1 MAESAFNFGS
11 APGGKGRQFGGIGA
25 LAKAV
30 SGKRSGQGS
39 GLSARDQSHLSSQS
53 HAQNKDMATHVAG
66 LQQQN
71 ATMSAVVGHVVG
83 QESSAQTH
91 AQGLAASKQTHK
103 QGMAA
108 SKLSHKH
115 GLEKSE
121 QENTHKTD
129 THINM
134 VNSMSRLSDNSSI
147 KGANISTGALTTTHP
162 QQKGQQFDGD
172 TASTSS
178 ESVPLNDNKK
188 E

>member
-25 LAKAV
+25 LAKDV

-39 GLSARDQSHLSSQS
+39 GLSARAQSHLSSQS

-103 QGMAA
+103 QGQATERLRSKNAIKEDTSA
-108 SKLSHKH
+108 SANARDRTTHMVDSVHNLSTNTNV
-115 GLEKSE
+115 KS
-121 QENTHKTD
+121 
-129 THINM
+129 
-134 VNSMSRLSDNSSI
+134 
-147 KGANISTGALTTTHP
+147 ANLSTGAFTTTHP
-162 QQKGQQFDGD
+162 QQQGQQFDGQ
-172 TASTSS
+172 S
-178 ESVPLNDNKK
+178 EG
-188 E
+188 